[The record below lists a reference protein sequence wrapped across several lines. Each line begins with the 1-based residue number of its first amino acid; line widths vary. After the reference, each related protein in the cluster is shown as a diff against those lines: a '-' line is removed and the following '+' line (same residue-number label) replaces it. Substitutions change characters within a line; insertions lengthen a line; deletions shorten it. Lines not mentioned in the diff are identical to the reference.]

1 MIKFINFIPMVLR
14 HQENIQREICTNI
27 SPLYFKITNTLLG
40 EPLKKKKKLDPAIV
54 RARVERRKKKVEKEI
69 RRLEKLSKQ
78 LKPIDEIE
86 IPSELINMKEKRL
99 RRPLILKEEE
109 IDNRIHAIKNWNKYK
124 IKQHLNDLR
133 IIELLLF
140 SQQNALNEVKVE
152 SEQLYNEAIQ
162 PAFTLTPYIA
172 QGPTNTPFLE
182 SYDNP
187 DGDYTDITKKY
198 EGEE

>member
-86 IPSELINMKEKRL
+86 IPSELINMKDRFL
-99 RRPLILKEEE
+99 RATLEYSPL
-109 IDNRIHAIKNWNKYK
+109 
-124 IKQHLNDLR
+124 
-133 IIELLLF
+133 
-140 SQQNALNEVKVE
+140 
-152 SEQLYNEAIQ
+152 LY
-162 PAFTLTPYIA
+162 PMTL
-172 QGPTNTPFLE
+172 
-182 SYDNP
+182 
-187 DGDYTDITKKY
+187 
-198 EGEE
+198 

>member
-162 PAFTLTPYIA
+162 PLLLHRI
-172 QGPTNTPFLE
+172 
-182 SYDNP
+182 
-187 DGDYTDITKKY
+187 
-198 EGEE
+198 